1 MQGIAGMDFAASLPT
16 GENIVMAQLKDLEH
30 AGELTIK
37 QALFVEEYVRN
48 GMNGAEAAQV
58 AGYNGNRATLY
69 NQARKL
75 LQKPMVR
82 KALKELT
89 RKSMEAAEITVE
101 KILADLELAK
111 SEAMIPKMDAQ
122 GNMKRELGS
131 FLKATEL
138 QGKYLKMFSDKV
150 EISGSVSTVHDLSNV
165 PSDVLERMLKLY
177 EQAAP
182 DSK

>member
-1 MQGIAGMDFAASLPT
+1 MSQF
-16 GENIVMAQLKDLEH
+16 KDLEH

-48 GMNGAEAAQV
+48 GMNGGEAAAV
-58 AGYNGNRATLY
+58 AGYNGNKATLY

-82 KALKELT
+82 KALQELT

-111 SEAMIPKMDAQ
+111 SEAMIPKMDAN

-150 EISGSVSTVHDLSNV
+150 EISGSVKTTHDLTDV
-165 PSDVLERMLKLY
+165 PTEVLERMRKLY

>member
-1 MQGIAGMDFAASLPT
+1 MDFVASWST
-16 GENIVMAQLKDLEH
+16 GENRLMKFKDLEH

-48 GMNGAEAAQV
+48 GMNGGEAAAA
-58 AGYNGNRATLY
+58 AGYNGNKATLY

-75 LQKPMVR
+75 LQKKVVR
-82 KALKELT
+82 DALAELT
-89 RKSMEAAEITVE
+89 RKSMESANITVE

-111 SEAMIPKMDAQ
+111 SEAMIPKADAN

-150 EISGSVSTVHDLSNV
+150 EITGNVSTSHDLSNV
-165 PSDVLERMLKLY
+165 PSEVLERMLKLY
-177 EQAAP
+177 EQSAAGP
-182 DSK
+182 K